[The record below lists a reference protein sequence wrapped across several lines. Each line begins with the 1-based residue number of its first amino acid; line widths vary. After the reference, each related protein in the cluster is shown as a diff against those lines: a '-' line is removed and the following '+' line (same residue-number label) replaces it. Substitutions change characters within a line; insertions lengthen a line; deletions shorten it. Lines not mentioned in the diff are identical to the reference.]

1 MLDAPS
7 DEDIYSTNKCYEQIH
22 DFVVK
27 MKIKEIMLFTEELQK
42 RADTIPPN
50 LLLNEIVN
58 YAYDRKEDLLPTN
71 NKEDDKQANTL

>member
-1 MLDAPS
+1 
-7 DEDIYSTNKCYEQIH
+7 
-22 DFVVK
+22 